1 MPQSK
6 VAYNHF
12 LIHPMGIVFVILL
25 EKCRECFCKFCWMNA
40 YFTNVSK
47 TNKCMCKCCFITM
60 KDEHCIAITFFDKN
74 ANLLIEL
81 IAWDSTFTFTNLK
94 LLCRMELSK
103 SNCYSIII
111 LTGTMREWLVW
122 LFVDIINETFLQ
134 KNENIQ
140 SRKRQLRTYIN
151 TYYRTEVPICSQRY
165 LYLLCWR
172 R

>member
-6 VAYNHF
+6 VSYSHF
-12 LIHPMGIVFVILL
+12 LIHSMRIVLVILL
-25 EKCRECFCKFCWMNA
+25 EKCRERFCKFCWMNA

-47 TNKCMCKCCFITM
+47 TNKCMCKFCFITM
-60 KDEHCIAITFFDKN
+60 KYEHCIAITFFDKN

-111 LTGTMREWLVW
+111 LTGTMRE
-122 LFVDIINETFLQ
+122 
-134 KNENIQ
+134 
-140 SRKRQLRTYIN
+140 
-151 TYYRTEVPICSQRY
+151 
-165 LYLLCWR
+165 
-172 R
+172 